1 MHPNPAFRQDPRD
14 RNLAFARAR
23 GFGILSVNGPEGP
36 LAAHVPFLLNE
47 DGSFAELHLARS
59 NPIARAGLPLP
70 ALIAVS
76 GPDAFVS
83 PDFYGP
89 HAEVPDQVPTWN
101 YVAVHLRGV
110 LEPLPEDALRPH
122 IDALS
127 AEHEGRI
134 AGKTPWT
141 SAKMTEGA
149 MPRMMRMILP
159 FRFRVTLVEGT
170 WKLNQNKTPAIRSR
184 AAAALSQGDE
194 SARRIAALILGLPD
208 AE

>member
-1 MHPNPAFRQDPRD
+1 MHPNPAFRQESRD
-14 RNLAFARAR
+14 RNLAFVRSR
-23 GFGILSVNGPEGP
+23 GFGVLSVNGADGP
-36 LAAHVPFLLNE
+36 LAAHIPFLLNE
-47 DGSFAELHLARS
+47 DASFANLHLARS

-70 ALIAVS
+70 AVLIVS
-76 GPDAFVS
+76 GPDAYVS

-101 YVAVHLRGV
+101 YVAVHLRGM
-110 LEPLPEDALRPH
+110 LDPLPDEALRPH
-122 IDALS
+122 VDALS

-159 FRFRVTLVEGT
+159 FRLRITSVDGT
-170 WKLNQNKTPAIRSR
+170 WKLNQNKPTEVRAR
-184 AAAALSQGDE
+184 AAAELAKGNAASRE
-194 SARRIAALILGLPD
+194 IAALMRNLPE
-208 AE
+208 A